1 MFYLNMYPSDL
12 NYNLFDFFLTRLID
26 SFYSF
31 FWKKEKYKVI
41 FNVNY
46 MLNNI
51 TIKFHNNYKFSE

>member
-12 NYNLFDFFLTRLID
+12 NYNLFAFFLTRLID

-51 TIKFHNNYKFSE
+51 TIKFNNNYKFSE